1 MAAPAWWVRGRRH
14 VACKEAAAGDLVRR
28 ARGWLSTEAWAE
40 QGRVELLREEEPL
53 RGRPDRPMRGAT

>member
-1 MAAPAWWVRGRRH
+1 M
-14 VACKEAAAGDLVRR
+14 ACKEAAAGDLVRR